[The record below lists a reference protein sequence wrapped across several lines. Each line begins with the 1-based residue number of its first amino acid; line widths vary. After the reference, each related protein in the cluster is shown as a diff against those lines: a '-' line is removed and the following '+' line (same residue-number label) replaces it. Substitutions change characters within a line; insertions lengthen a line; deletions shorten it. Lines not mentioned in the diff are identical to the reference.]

1 MKVYRDISLRDFEFW
16 QGAKENAAL
25 LTGEQF
31 DTIET
36 LLEEQGTEFSEVEIN
51 DLFWFDFETVI
62 SWLGFSSEDEL
73 IEHNSI

>member
-1 MKVYRDISLRDFEFW
+1 MKVYKDVSLRDFEFW
-16 QGAKENAAL
+16 RGAKENAAL

-31 DTIET
+31 DVIESF
-36 LLEEQGTEFSEVEIN
+36 LEDQGTEFSEVEIN

-62 SWLGFSSEDEL
+62 SWLGFNSEEEL

>member
-1 MKVYRDISLRDFEFW
+1 MKVYSEISLRDFEFW

-31 DTIET
+31 DAIESF
-36 LLEEQGTEFSEVEIN
+36 LEEQGTEFSEVEIN
-51 DLFWFDFETVI
+51 DLFWFDFETVL
-62 SWLGFSSEDEL
+62 SWLGFNSEEEL